1 MTVKKAYR
9 SPLRAAQAQAT
20 RRAIVAAAA
29 ELFVQHGYGP
39 TSVDAIA
46 ERAGVSR
53 KTVFT
58 SVGGKAQ
65 TLKLALDWATAGDD
79 EPVPVLERPHVQ
91 AALQE
96 PDARRILTDF
106 AGDVLEVMSR
116 TAGVVAVLHGA
127 VGLDADLRALHEDL
141 LAQRLLGMRFL
152 AGLLEQRGA
161 LRPELT
167 ISDAAHLLCVFN
179 DVGVYVRL
187 VIEQSW
193 EPDRYRRW
201 LAETLVAQLL
211 TPSYRPKLRV

>member
-1 MTVKKAYR
+1 MW
-9 SPLRAAQAQAT
+9 
-20 RRAIVAAAA
+20 
-29 ELFVQHGYGP
+29 
-39 TSVDAIA
+39 
-46 ERAGVSR
+46 RAGEISR
-53 KTVFT
+53 
-58 SVGGKAQ
+58 S
-65 TLKLALDWATAGDD
+65 
-79 EPVPVLERPHVQ
+79 
-91 AALQE
+91 LQE
-96 PDARRILTDF
+96 PDARRILTGF
-106 AGDVLEVMSR
+106 ADDVLEVMSR

-193 EPDRYRRW
+193 GPDRYRRW